1 MYRHLML
8 SAGAL
13 LLAAGAAAAPVELK
27 IPQKIDASAPD
38 IGCRSSRRA
47 ALQARRTGNG
57 PRDRL
62 GEP

>member
-38 IGCRSSRRA
+38 IG
-47 ALQARRTGNG
+47 LPQQPGARHY
-57 PRDRL
+57 
-62 GEP
+62 

>member
-1 MYRHLML
+1 MRERMYRHLML

-38 IGCRSSRRA
+38 IGCRSSR
-47 ALQARRTGNG
+47 ARGTTSSPHREWT
-57 PRDRL
+57 P
-62 GEP
+62 